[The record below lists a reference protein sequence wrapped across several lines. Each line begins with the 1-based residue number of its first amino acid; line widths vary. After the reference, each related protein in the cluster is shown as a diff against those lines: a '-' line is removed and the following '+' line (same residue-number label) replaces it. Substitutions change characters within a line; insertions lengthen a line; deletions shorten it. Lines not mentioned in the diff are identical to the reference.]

1 MNYGRHTWA
10 LVLAAGEGS
19 RLRSLTTDERGIA
32 VPKQFCSLRGGPTL
46 LLEAMRRGH
55 AVAPRERI
63 CVIVAEQHRRW
74 WQPALWP
81 LPAGNV
87 IVQPKNR
94 GTANGILLSL
104 LSILERD
111 PLANIVFIPSDHY
124 VEAEELLAIELRAA
138 ASRTASGGAA
148 AVLLG
153 IQPDEADPELGYIVP
168 GAALDDGHYRIER
181 FVEKPHTD
189 IARGL
194 IAKGGMWNSFIFSA
208 DGNALLSMFRNS
220 YPSLVDDMAT
230 ALARSVGAD
239 QPAQPIREFYAA
251 LPDIDFSRHIVE
263 REAHRLSVRPVPR
276 CGWSD
281 LGTPQRVGATLRRLP
296 QPARRFN
303 SWASNAAS
311 YINLATMHAEA
322 QMAG

>member
-1 MNYGRHTWA
+1 
-10 LVLAAGEGS
+10 
-19 RLRSLTTDERGIA
+19 
-32 VPKQFCSLRGGPTL
+32 
-46 LLEAMRRGH
+46 
-55 AVAPRERI
+55 
-63 CVIVAEQHRRW
+63 
-74 WQPALWP
+74 
-81 LPAGNV
+81 
-87 IVQPKNR
+87 
-94 GTANGILLSL
+94 
-104 LSILERD
+104 
-111 PLANIVFIPSDHY
+111 
-124 VEAEELLAIELRAA
+124 LLAIELRAA